1 MVQTTAF
8 AQYLRKYLQV
18 YLPGI
23 QGLSKNTIYSYRDAM
38 TLLLKYCEKY
48 EGIKIEKFDLVHFS
62 REMVIRFLD
71 HLENNLNYSIAS
83 RNQRLAVIHAFFRFL
98 LRENVSYISQAQ
110 EILGIPMKK
119 KPKQPPAYLTL
130 DAIELLLQ
138 QPAKSEIDELRDLA
152 LITVMYDTGARV
164 QEIIDLTV
172 SDIRIVS
179 PPVAI
184 LHGKGN
190 KTRTVPLMRKTQALI
205 EHYLDRNNLRDAEKR
220 CYPLFRNKY
229 GEPFTRAGIA
239 YLLNK
244 YAKRAAQKKAD
255 VIPEHIHPHMLRHS
269 RAMHLLQSGVNLIYI
284 RDILGHVSV
293 TTTEIYARADDEAK
307 RRAIEAASPDIHNT
321 AKDWEENPKL
331 LEWLKSL

>member
-1 MVQTTAF
+1 
-8 AQYLRKYLQV
+8 
-18 YLPGI
+18 
-23 QGLSKNTIYSYRDAM
+23 M
-38 TLLLKYCEKY
+38 TLLLKYCKKY

-62 REMVIRFLD
+62 RELVIRFLD

-119 KPKQPPAYLTL
+119 KTKRPPVYLTL

-138 QPAKSEIDELRDLA
+138 QPDKLKIDELRDLA

-190 KTRTVPLMRKTQALI
+190 KTRIGRVDKVQNCKKLSVKYTKKVGERASFPFRKPAFSCQFLCNFFSRRTLSTQPNCPT
-205 EHYLDRNNLRDAEKR
+205 YEKN
-220 CYPLFRNKY
+220 P
-229 GEPFTRAGIA
+229 
-239 YLLNK
+239 
-244 YAKRAAQKKAD
+244 
-255 VIPEHIHPHMLRHS
+255 
-269 RAMHLLQSGVNLIYI
+269 GV
-284 RDILGHVSV
+284 D
-293 TTTEIYARADDEAK
+293 
-307 RRAIEAASPDIHNT
+307 
-321 AKDWEENPKL
+321 
-331 LEWLKSL
+331 